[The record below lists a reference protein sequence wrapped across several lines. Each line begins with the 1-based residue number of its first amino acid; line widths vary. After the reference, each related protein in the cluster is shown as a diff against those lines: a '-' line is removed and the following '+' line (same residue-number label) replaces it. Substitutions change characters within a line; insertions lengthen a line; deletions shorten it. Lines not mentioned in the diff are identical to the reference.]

1 MKFEDLPLH
10 DATITSISYLWEVKA
25 LSVNG
30 NFFSKEQSKIIEF
43 TLSFNLVTGLSIP
56 HNEEWGPSSSINGTG
71 FKAPLEY
78 YIEMQSGDV
87 VTVEAVD
94 FNFNL

>member
-10 DATITSISYLWEVKA
+10 DATIISISYLWEAKA

-30 NFFSKEQSKIIEF
+30 KYFSNEQSKIIDF
-43 TLSFNLVTGLSIP
+43 TLSFNSVTGVSIP
-56 HNEEWGPSSSINGTG
+56 HGEEWGPSSCINGTG

-87 VTVEAVD
+87 VTVEAVE
-94 FNFNL
+94 FSFSV